1 MYNKRAKPCISVF
14 LAFHRIGKNDKNLNH
29 PYLRQY
35 FFFLAIFKV
44 SIENNTGNNF

>member
-1 MYNKRAKPCISVF
+1 MYNVRAKPRISVF
-14 LAFHRIGKNDKNLNH
+14 FAFHRIGENDENLNH

-44 SIENNTGNNF
+44 SIENNTGYNF